1 MQPHVLANA
10 LTGDVSA
17 QDMVKSLSEEME
29 EDIIPVAYGGQNAQP
44 LYESKHE
51 VQLRELVRAL
61 SGSPESL
68 GASTNGSS
76 SHSSTASIVSANG
89 N

>member
-1 MQPHVLANA
+1 MSWRSSRFCV
-10 LTGDVSA
+10 VA
-17 QDMVKSLSEEME
+17 QDLVKSLSEEMD
-29 EDIIPVAYGGQNAQP
+29 EDIIPVAYGGQNAQS
-44 LYESKHE
+44 LYESKPE

-61 SGSPESL
+61 NGNPESL

>member
-1 MQPHVLANA
+1 MSWQTFTVC
-10 LTGDVSA
+10 VVA
-17 QDMVKSLSEEME
+17 QDMVKSLSEEMDE
-29 EDIIPVAYGGQNAQP
+29 ELIPVAYGGQNAQS

-61 SGSPESL
+61 SSNSESL